1 VQGKN
6 TVKDLVPAGF
16 GESGAHIVSLF
27 LGRNEMSLGGAHKDS
42 EVFMGVVGQ
51 GFF

>member
-1 VQGKN
+1 M
-6 TVKDLVPAGF
+6 KDLVPAGF

-27 LGRNEMSLGGAHKDS
+27 LGRNEMSLGGHKDS

-51 GFF
+51 EFF